1 MVENESSDSGRKA
14 PRLHRLLLLLPF
26 VWQLALAPL
35 INDVVVPGLP
45 VPFPMLWQMI
55 GVVLT
60 SALIAIVFSIDR
72 RHDSKADAGSDAP

>member
-1 MVENESSDSGRKA
+1 MAKNGSSDTGRKA

-26 VWQLALAPL
+26 VWQLALAPM

-60 SALIAIVFSIDR
+60 SALIAIVFSVDR
-72 RHDSKADAGSDAP
+72 KQDAKADAGTHAP